1 MADLSARDDLV
12 DRSDDDAT
20 DAPAPAHPATGPAV
34 DDGPELTVG
43 EAGGL
48 VLAVAVAMVATAS
61 LALAEVGRHDGWL
74 ALGLGLA
81 VTGLLTA
88 AMWLSGPRPVV
99 RVDRVEIGL
108 VAVAGVAAAFFFLP
122 GFPYASADKDPGVY
136 VAHAF
141 AIAREGDVSIPDE
154 VLARGID
161 PNIDQGIRFPGLWLD
176 PTDPDVVTPQFY
188 HLYPATLATADD
200 LVGSSGVFNTSPVL
214 AVMSVCLLAIA
225 ARRASGTAVAIVFA
239 ALLITSM
246 MQVWQAKYPSTEIL
260 AQFLLAGSLL
270 GGVLAVER
278 RWAGGAFAAGVLLT
292 VGFLARPD
300 GFLYILLATAVIGM
314 VIAVDRFDRR
324 TVALGLGLALP
335 FPYAAWN
342 AYELR
347 VQYSATN
354 SVPSLATLVGACALA
369 VLAGVAVRGLVVLV
383 GGRRGRGGG
392 GGAPDREEDRA
403 GARAPGVDLLELVAR
418 WQVPLGVLFG
428 LAFGLVL
435 LALWH
440 REDLLGT
447 DYVYSHFQQATIPSL
462 DELNIK
468 WLSWFLTMRGLVV
481 VWLGLV
487 VVAVTRPRAS
497 LYLLLLP
504 GVVLLPVYLWDARI
518 SMRLM
523 WWVRRFVP
531 AVLPALMLLVA
542 IAIAW
547 ALLHRF
553 RPLRVIGALVAVAF
567 VVEFASQSLPLRDH
581 QEMAG
586 SWQAAEA
593 VADVAGDEQGV
604 FLFTAP
610 DSTIDPM
617 RNVPGIVWFVFD
629 QIAARLPA
637 DVDIDEIERYA
648 DAFPGQPVF
657 VVTHGELPSGLPAER
672 FAPGGTVTQ
681 QLTVWEESTSER
693 PDEAFVVRADLAF
706 WRLTS

>member
-1 MADLSARDDLV
+1 
-12 DRSDDDAT
+12 
-20 DAPAPAHPATGPAV
+20 
-34 DDGPELTVG
+34 
-43 EAGGL
+43 
-48 VLAVAVAMVATAS
+48 
-61 LALAEVGRHDGWL
+61 
-74 ALGLGLA
+74 
-81 VTGLLTA
+81 
-88 AMWLSGPRPVV
+88 
-99 RVDRVEIGL
+99 
-108 VAVAGVAAAFFFLP
+108 
-122 GFPYASADKDPGVY
+122 
-136 VAHAF
+136 
-141 AIAREGDVSIPDE
+141 
-154 VLARGID
+154 
-161 PNIDQGIRFPGLWLD
+161 
-176 PTDPDVVTPQFY
+176 VVTPQFY
-188 HLYPATLATADD
+188 HLYPAVLATADD

-214 AVMSVCLLAIA
+214 AVVSVCLLAMA

-260 AQFLLAGSLL
+260 AQFLLAGALL

-300 GFLYILLATAVIGM
+300 GFLYIVLTAAVVGM
-314 VIAVDRFDRR
+314 AIAVDRFDRR
-324 TVALGLGLALP
+324 SVLLGLGVALP

-347 VQYSATN
+347 VYYSATN
-354 SVPSLATLVGACALA
+354 SVPSLATVVGACALA

-392 GGAPDREEDRA
+392 APERADDRA
-403 GARAPGVDLLELVAR
+403 GEPARGVDLLEFATR
-418 WQVPLGVLFG
+418 WQVPLGVLFSLVFG
-428 LAFGLVL
+428 LALV
-435 LALWH
+435 ALWH

-468 WLSWFLTMRGLVV
+468 WLSWFLTMRGLVL

-487 VVAVTRPRAS
+487 VVAVTKPRAS

-542 IAIAW
+542 IAVAW

-581 QEMAG
+581 EEMAG
-586 SWQAAEA
+586 SWEAAEA
-593 VADVAGDEQGV
+593 VADIAGDEQGV

-610 DSTIDPM
+610 ETTLDPM
-617 RNVPGIVWFVFD
+617 RNVPTTLWFVFD
-629 QIAARLPA
+629 QITARLHA
-637 DVDIDEIERYA
+637 EADIDEIDGYG

-657 VVTHGELPSGLPAER
+657 VVAHAELPPGLPAER
-672 FAPGGTVTQ
+672 FTLAGTVTQ
-681 QLTVWEESTSER
+681 QLTMWEESTSER
-693 PDEAFVVRADLAF
+693 PDEAFVVRADLVL
-706 WRLTS
+706 WRLTD